1 VTTYCVFV
9 VLTGLWTRYR
19 YRLGR
24 RRLPSVLRH
33 NTEFCVE
40 ELKKGPRPPVRF
52 NGTLFELR
60 SGYLPNTVLEFLMY
74 LCTTLLGVPACI
86 CFAAQLRRHCVPS
99 TDPAADFAF
108 AFLLYS
114 RSLLYFDPARTSFH
128 LYSWNT
134 SVKYPAGSVRIVICN
149 GPFEDRSECTL

>member
-1 VTTYCVFV
+1 MTTYCVFV

-40 ELKKGPRPPVRF
+40 ELKKGPKPPVRF
-52 NGTLFELR
+52 NGTLFESR
-60 SGYLPNTVLEFLMY
+60 SGYLPNTVLELFMY

-86 CFAAQLRRHCVPS
+86 CFAAQLRRPCCR
-99 TDPAADFAF
+99 FAF
-108 AFLLYS
+108 AFSLYS

-128 LYSWNT
+128 FYSWNT
-134 SVKYPAGSVRIVICN
+134 SVKYPASSVRIVICN
-149 GPFEDRSECTL
+149 GRFEDRSECTL